1 MKKVNPHKLKLSKN
15 WQEQVFLHH
24 TGFMF
29 GVGCSAFNNDA
40 IDKINK
46 LKNREGKA
54 GMILLLA
61 KPDWMKK
68 YGLEVLPEYKPLLQ
82 QFWPGNL
89 TVIAKD
95 TKNLFEKI
103 SSNGTVACR
112 VPSSSALQEFM
123 FRVDEPIISTS
134 VNVSGSVA
142 LNDYKNIIH
151 KYKDWFDFV
160 VWENFPNLD
169 EVNQSTIVDLTK
181 NEISCLREGSIPFYK
196 VKEAVNKPMILF
208 VCTGNT
214 CRSPMAE
221 YYGKYLAEQKN
232 LPYLFKSC
240 GSVSKGHPISINS
253 AIVLQKDGIDA
264 KQHVSS
270 LLNRELVERSFLILT
285 MANAHRDRVLKD
297 FPEAIHKTFLLS
309 EFCGEDFCRASCEI
323 ADPIGFDIGYY
334 QHAYAQIKERVEKM
348 FESLKDGTY

>member
-1 MKKVNPHKLKLSKN
+1 MKKVNPHKLKLREN

-29 GVGCSAFNNDA
+29 GVGCSAFNNSA
-40 IDKINK
+40 IDKINR
-46 LKNREGKA
+46 LKHREGKD

-61 KPDWMKK
+61 QPDWLKK
-68 YGLEVLPEYKPLLQ
+68 FGLEVLPELKHLLH

-103 SSNGTVACR
+103 SYNGTVACR
-112 VPSSSALQEFM
+112 VPLSSSLQEFM
-123 FRVDEPIISTS
+123 FKVEEPIISTS
-134 VNVSGSVA
+134 VNVSGSGA
-142 LNDYKNIIH
+142 LNNYKDIIH
-151 KYKDWFDFV
+151 KHKDWFDFV
-160 VWENFPNLD
+160 VWENFPNL
-169 EVNQSTIVDLTK
+169 EEINPSTIVDLTK
-181 NEISCLREGSIPFYK
+181 PEISCLREGSIPFYK
-196 VKEAVNKPMILF
+196 VKESVSNPMILF

-221 YYGKYLAEQKN
+221 YYGRYLAEQKN
-232 LPYLFKSC
+232 LPFIFKSC

-270 LLNRELVERSFLILT
+270 LVNRELVEGSFLILT
-285 MANAHRDRVLKD
+285 MAKAHRDRVLRD
-297 FPEAIHKTFLLS
+297 FPEAVNKTFLLS
-309 EFCGEDFCRASCEI
+309 EFCGEDFCRPSCEI
-323 ADPIGFDIGYY
+323 ADPIGLDLGYY
-334 QHAYAQIKERVEKM
+334 QHAYAQIKERIEKM
-348 FESLKDGTY
+348 FELLKDGIY